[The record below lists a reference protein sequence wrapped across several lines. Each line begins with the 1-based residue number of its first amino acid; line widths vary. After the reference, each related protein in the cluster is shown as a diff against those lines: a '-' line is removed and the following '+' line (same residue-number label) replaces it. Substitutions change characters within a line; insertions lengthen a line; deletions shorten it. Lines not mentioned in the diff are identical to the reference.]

1 MVQGWEKRL
10 RVVVMVLVLV
20 AGSGIYQAWAGP
32 PFVTDDPETVEY
44 RHGEAYLATQY
55 AYDKDVTT
63 GVAPLFEFNYGI
75 LPDMQ
80 LHLVA
85 PFVYDKPRGLAMH
98 YGFGDMELGVKYRFI
113 HETEVM
119 PQMAIFPM
127 LEIPTGNSNQ
137 GLGNGSTQVF
147 VPVWVQ
153 KSWGPWTTYGGG
165 GYWIN
170 NAPGSRNYWR
180 YGWEAQYTVNDTL
193 TVGTEIFGNTPM
205 VNDAGN
211 RIGFNVGTIVNF
223 SEEYHLLISV
233 GRDIHGDNN
242 FSLYAGLQWTF
253 GHDNPK

>member
-1 MVQGWEKRL
+1 MVF
-10 RVVVMVLVLV
+10 VLV
-20 AGSGIYQAWAGP
+20 AGSGINQAWAGP

-44 RHGEAYLATQY
+44 RHGEVYLASQY
-55 AYDKDVTT
+55 AYDKDVTS
-63 GVAPLFEFNYGI
+63 GIAPLLELNYGI
-75 LPDMQ
+75 LPDVQ

-85 PFVYDKPRGLAMH
+85 PLAYDKPRGLAVH
-98 YGFGDMELGVKYRFI
+98 YGFGDMELGIKYRFI

-119 PQMAIFPM
+119 PQVAIFPM
-127 LEIPTGNSNQ
+127 LEIPSGNSNQ
-137 GLGNGSTQVF
+137 GLGNGSLQVF
-147 VPVWVQ
+147 APVWVQ

-180 YGWEAQYTVNDTL
+180 YGWEAQRTINDTL
-193 TVGTEIFGNTPM
+193 TVGAEIFGNTPV

-223 SEEYHLLISV
+223 SEEHHLLLSA